1 MKRTQKLAL
10 GGIFSGLAVVLMFFS
25 NFLPMLNIALPVFA
39 GMVLIP
45 LMIELNWK
53 WTLTSYVVSSLLSL
67 LLVRNLDSLILFIGL
82 FGWYPILKGVLEG
95 RKMNRGIE
103 YLIKLVCF
111 NAALAVC
118 CALVF
123 FLLGVTELF
132 SQILAFQF
140 GIVIFFV
147 LMNLVFLLYDF
158 CLRRV
163 AQWYVGYVRPKIVKK
178 LFK

>member
-10 GGIFSGLAVVLMFFS
+10 GGIFTGLAVVLMFLA

-39 GMVLIP
+39 GMVLMP
-45 LMIELNWK
+45 LMVELNWK
-53 WTLTSYVVSSLLSL
+53 WSLAAYGAASLLSL
-67 LLVRNLDSLILFIGL
+67 ILIRNLDSLILFIGL
-82 FGWYPILKGVLEG
+82 FGWYPIVKGTLEK
-95 RKMNRGIE
+95 RKMNRAVE

-111 NAALAVC
+111 NIALAVC

-132 SQILAFQF
+132 SQILAFQY

-147 LMNLVFLLYDF
+147 LMNIVFLLYDF

-163 AQWYVGYVRPKIVKK
+163 AQWYVGFVRPKIIKK

>member
-10 GGIFSGLAVVLMFFS
+10 GGIFAGLAVVLMFLA

-39 GMVLIP
+39 GMALMP
-45 LMIELNWK
+45 LMVELDWK
-53 WTLTSYVVSSLLSL
+53 WALGAYAAAGLLSL
-67 LLVRNLDSLILFIGL
+67 ILIRNLDSLILFLGL
-82 FGWYPILKGVLEG
+82 FGWYPILKGVLEQKKLS
-95 RKMNRGIE
+95 RWVE

-111 NAALAVC
+111 NAALAIC
-118 CALVF
+118 CGLVF
-123 FLLGVTELF
+123 FLLGVTQLF
-132 SQILAFQF
+132 SQILAFQY
-140 GIVIFFV
+140 GIVLFFV

-163 AQWYVGYVRPKIVKK
+163 VQWYLGFVRPKIIKK